1 MSLLPASMTSSLIQA
16 AHARIFAFR
25 KKARADSRAGESERS
40 VNLAQEGID
49 HVDLAEASQKLVG
62 NSRKTSRQREIEVQR
77 VETPV
82 LRRVDLTA

>member
-25 KKARADSRAGESERS
+25 KKSPAGSGAGDSDREVEH
-40 VNLAQEGID
+40 AQGGID
-49 HVDLAEASQKLVG
+49 HVDLAEAGQKLIG
-62 NSRKTSRQREIEVQR
+62 NSRKASRQRGHEVQR